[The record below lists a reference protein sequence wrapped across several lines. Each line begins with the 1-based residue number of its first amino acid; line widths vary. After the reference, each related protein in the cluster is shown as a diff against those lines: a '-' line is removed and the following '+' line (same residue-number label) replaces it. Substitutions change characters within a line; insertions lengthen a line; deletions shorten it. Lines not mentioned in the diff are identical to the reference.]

1 MPCKLRWVDVAKK
14 SIWRRSIS
22 RVELWNC
29 LNAHL
34 RYRFE
39 ITLYTSA
46 KKIQHLILNSFVYF
60 SPSKI
65 RLLVFLYFQ
74 WHSWVWVSS
83 ELRSSDIQPSPF
95 TFISDCIFWSTH
107 YPSFICHS
115 DRNLLRMF
123 NQAQKTVR
131 RQTKNQLQ
139 VPWSY
144 YNIWCHMNDHVT
156 WQSRDTKC
164 NVTCYVTWF
173 LMDLSKHRRGLNYFS
188 KHFKF
193 IQNSRSK
200 SIGFI

>member
-1 MPCKLRWVDVAKK
+1 MRAK
-14 SIWRRSIS
+14 
-22 RVELWNC
+22 
-29 LNAHL
+29 
-34 RYRFE
+34 
-39 ITLYTSA
+39 YTSLC
-46 KKIQHLILNSFVYF
+46 IPLIPFLRKRIHILPPSTFLHRKFTPHIFVY
-60 SPSKI
+60 
-65 RLLVFLYFQ
+65 RYFE
-74 WHSWVWVSS
+74 WHLWAWVSS
-83 ELRSSDIQPSPF
+83 ELRSNHHCDTQPSLF

-193 IQNSRSK
+193 IQNSRPK